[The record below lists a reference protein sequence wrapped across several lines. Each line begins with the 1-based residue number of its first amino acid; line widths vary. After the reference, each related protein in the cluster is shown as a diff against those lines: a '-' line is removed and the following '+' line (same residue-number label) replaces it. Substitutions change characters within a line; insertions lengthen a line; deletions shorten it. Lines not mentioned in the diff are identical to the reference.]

1 MHLTESRLRKLVESI
16 LAEGFKDDSEFLSV
30 KYDYPVESLTPKHV
44 QWLMPRFGD
53 NASISPGHSFSDV
66 IETLNTFIK
75 ESGAL
80 SSKYRDSET
89 FRSAIDST
97 FPDRKWNSPADI
109 LNISSDD
116 MVKILDMSKKKKQRF
131 EITDMGLPESD
142 RIGKIGEWNI
152 WLPSSRENS
161 CKIAGFDPI
170 TMAPKTQWCTAR
182 TGGSNLFYSYVA
194 GGVFLF
200 YVIKDNPAKANDWT
214 SLGYKNKKLSL
225 QSSHGGFSVNR
236 DNVGLTESL
245 CIKIFGN
252 ETFEAIKELTKNYID
267 DSSNKSPAF
276 SKIEDGAQN
285 VEALENLIKGISKD
299 EASNIKQSISKI
311 KTISTDVLMKL
322 ADDENREVRAGV
334 AQNPKA
340 SDDVLMKL
348 AVDEDRVVRAGVAQN
363 PKASVDVLMKLA
375 VDEDKNVR
383 SHIARNPK
391 SPVDVLI
398 ELAVDENSY
407 VRHVI
412 TQNPNVPVD
421 VLMKLAVDEDR
432 SVRYAITQ
440 NPKTPDDVLRRVA
453 GDKDSY
459 VRAGVAQNTK
469 VSVDVLIILAGDEDK
484 SVRFFAAKNSKTPV
498 AVLMKLAGDEDSYVR
513 SGVAKNPK
521 TPDDVLMKLADDKDS
536 YVRSAVPERLKSKNN
551 LSENLIHLIRAL
563 IIN

>member
-1 MHLTESRLRKLVESI
+1 LT
-16 LAEGFKDDSEFLSV
+16 
-30 KYDYPVESLTPKHV
+30 
-44 QWLMPRFGD
+44 M
-53 NASISPGHSFSDV
+53 
-66 IETLNTFIK
+66 
-75 ESGAL
+75 
-80 SSKYRDSET
+80 
-89 FRSAIDST
+89 
-97 FPDRKWNSPADI
+97 
-109 LNISSDD
+109 SSDD

-170 TMAPKTQWCTAR
+170 TMAPETQWCTAR
-182 TGGSNLFYSYVA
+182 TDGSNLFYSYVA
-194 GGVFLF
+194 DGVFLF
-200 YVIKDNPAKANDWT
+200 YVIKDNPTKTNDWT
-214 SLGYKNKKLSL
+214 SLGYKDRKLSL
-225 QSSHGGFSVNR
+225 KSREGGFSVNR

-245 CIKIFGN
+245 CIQIFGN
-252 ETFEAIKELTKNYID
+252 ETFEAIKELTKKYVD
-267 DSSNKSPAF
+267 DSGNKSPAF
-276 SKIEDGAQN
+276 SKIEDAAQN
-285 VEALENLIKGISKD
+285 VEALEYLIKGISKD

-322 ADDENREVRAGV
+322 AGDEDRVVRAGV

-340 SDDVLMKL
+340 SDDVLMIL
-348 AVDEDRVVRAGVAQN
+348 AGDEDRVVRAGVAQN
-363 PKASVDVLMKLA
+363 LKASVDVLMKLA
-375 VDEDKNVR
+375 VDED
-383 SHIARNPK
+383 
-391 SPVDVLI
+391 
-398 ELAVDENSY
+398 SY

-432 SVRYAITQ
+432 SVRYAIAK

-469 VSVDVLIILAGDEDK
+469 VSVDVLITLAGDEDK
-484 SVRFFAAKNSKTPV
+484 SVRFFAAKNS
-498 AVLMKLAGDEDSYVR
+498 
-513 SGVAKNPK
+513 K